1 MTHLSVGAWQAV
13 AIAGWAVL
21 LLNLLLTL
29 RVVRWLRSVQEAQKL
44 DNERAELPELPL
56 GEPAPPFSARDL
68 TGRTVSS
75 EDYRGRETA
84 LVFLSPHCAPCRLE
98 VPRLLSLAGV
108 ARQRA
113 GAEILL
119 VSDVGAED
127 TKAWLDKIVD
137 EAQVELTV
145 PVLLASRNTSQFH
158 ARYNPRAVTPY
169 FCHID
174 SDGNVT
180 ARGGLHSPA
189 WAAIARRWDAAANPA
204 RNARRFR

>member
-1 MTHLSVGAWQAV
+1 MHSSVGAWQVV

-29 RVVRWLRSVQEAQKL
+29 RVVRWLRSMQRAQQL
-44 DNERAELPELPL
+44 DSERAELPELPL
-56 GEPAPPFSARDL
+56 GEPAPDFSARDL
-68 TGRTVSS
+68 TGRSVRS

-84 LVFLSPHCAPCRLE
+84 LVFMSPHCAPCRREIPALL
-98 VPRLLSLAGV
+98 RLAAL

-119 VSDVGAED
+119 VSDVGAGE
-127 TKAWLDKIVD
+127 TQAWLDKISD
-137 EAQVELTV
+137 EDQVELTV

-169 FCHID
+169 FCHVD
-174 SDGNVT
+174 RDGNVT

-189 WAAIARRWDAAANPA
+189 WAAIARRWDAAAQPG
-204 RNARRFR
+204 RDARRMR